1 MKLHHTKK
9 KKVFYVGKETISET
23 KRQPTKWEKIFARN
37 IFDKGL
43 NSRIHEGHIQLNIKN
58 FD

>member
-1 MKLHHTKK
+1 M
-9 KKVFYVGKETISET
+9 FYIAKETISET

-43 NSRIHEGHIQLNIKN
+43 NSRIHKGHIQLNIKN
-58 FD
+58 SD